1 MKTKLFSSILAIGT
15 LSSGV
20 LLNVTPAAAGGGS
33 FKGNCSNGG
42 FPRQHQPH
50 NHHGNQPKPEP
61 SHHGDN
67 HGNQPKPEPSHHGDN
82 HANQPKPEHS
92 HHGDNH
98 ANQPKPEPSHHGDN
112 HFNNQ
117 PSYHKATLGID
128 VKPAQTAYKYDYS
141 RAGGTH
147 KGH

>member
-67 HGNQPKPEPSHHGDN
+67 HGNQPKPEPSHHGN
-82 HANQPKPEHS
+82 S
-92 HHGDNH
+92 H

>member
-20 LLNVTPAAAGGGS
+20 LLNVTPVAAGGGS

-42 FPRQHQPH
+42 FPRQHQPD
-50 NHHGNQPKPEP
+50 NHHPNQPNPEHAHHGEHHTNQPNSENYHHEDLHSNQPKLEL
-61 SHHGDN
+61 SHHNDL
-67 HGNQPKPEPSHHGDN
+67 
-82 HANQPKPEHS
+82 
-92 HHGDNH
+92 
-98 ANQPKPEPSHHGDN
+98 

-117 PSYHKATLGID
+117 PSYHHATLGID

-141 RAGGTH
+141 RAGGAH